1 MGMQVIKIAHDF
13 VCHNRLFEFRVYNPV
28 SVEIDDVILVLE
40 LVVFEQFTQFD
51 HDIHDLA
58 LIGDPLL
65 QFRSEF
71 FCYCVPSH
79 LAGQ

>member
-1 MGMQVIKIAHDF
+1 
-13 VCHNRLFEFRVYNPV
+13 
-28 SVEIDDVILVLE
+28 
-40 LVVFEQFTQFD
+40 
-51 HDIHDLA
+51 LA